1 MPRPF
6 GVICRASLASMCLV
20 STLVLGQTAQHP
32 SKSARD
38 LVKQFKRTAGM
49 GKQFDVAE
57 KIVTLRDHSVLQDL
71 QPWLSDEDIYSRSN
85 AAFIFASLGDDRGFQ
100 IIKTILEGHS
110 GYVINDLSN
119 PDPRLQI
126 RWEYYSVDER
136 YYAAH
141 LFGDL
146 KDARAVPIL
155 VPLLKDKAVN
165 GVVPWS
171 LGQIGDKSA
180 IPPLIE
186 MLDDKNPDMRALAI
200 YALQTLNAKQALLR
214 IRALVN
220 DDQRIHFDGLGPVS
234 QAAKEAIATLEEPPW
249 ASVEGK
255 PVATRVIT
263 DTDNFSPTKIY
274 YGECQLKYVANG
286 KEHLLWAAAYS
297 FSEESVVRQKM
308 SSCPVSGFVVR
319 YNPKDATDAIAVNSR
334 R

>member
-1 MPRPF
+1 MRVF
-6 GVICRASLASMCLV
+6 VLHFSAFSLLLLAAITPIAAQNLNHEAAVELV
-20 STLVLGQTAQHP
+20 
-32 SKSARD
+32 R
-38 LVKQFKRTAGM
+38 QFKAQRNPYF
-49 GKQFDVAE
+49 QVDVA
-57 KIVTLRDHSVLQDL
+57 KKLVALGDSSVLPEL
-71 QPWLSDEDIYSRSN
+71 EPYLNDETRMVRGN
-85 AAFIFASLGDDRGFQ
+85 AALVFAGLGDHRGFQ
-100 IIKTILEGHS
+100 IILDILNDKSTNGREIRGSTI
-110 GYVINDLSN
+110 N
-119 PDPRLQI
+119 PVRD
-126 RWEYYSVDER
+126 DR
-136 YYAAH
+136 YFAAH
-141 LFGDL
+141 LLGDL
-146 KDARAVPIL
+146 KDPRAVPIL
-155 VPLLKDKAVN
+155 IPLLRDTDVN
-165 GVVPWS
+165 YIVPWS
-171 LGQIGDKSA
+171 LGEIGDKSA

-186 MLDDKNPDMRALAI
+186 TLGDKNPDMRALAI

-286 KEHLLWAAAYS
+286 KEYLLWAAAYS

-308 SSCPVSGFVVR
+308 FSCPVSSFVVR
-319 YNPKDATDAIAVNSR
+319 YNPKDATDAIAVNPR